1 MKFELKGNFS
11 LAYLS
16 ICLIKFC
23 QSEEG
28 KGIILNNEIVVS
40 VSPRTWFVEVWNIL
54 DRESIA
60 TNDYYGMYIHLDT
73 KLSNEIEI
81 ERSHK

>member
-1 MKFELKGNFS
+1 VKFELKGNFS

-16 ICLIKFC
+16 MCLVKFC
-23 QSEEG
+23 QSPEG
-28 KGIILNNEIVVS
+28 EGIALNSEIVIG
-40 VSPRTWFVEVWNIL
+40 VSPRIWFVEVWNIL